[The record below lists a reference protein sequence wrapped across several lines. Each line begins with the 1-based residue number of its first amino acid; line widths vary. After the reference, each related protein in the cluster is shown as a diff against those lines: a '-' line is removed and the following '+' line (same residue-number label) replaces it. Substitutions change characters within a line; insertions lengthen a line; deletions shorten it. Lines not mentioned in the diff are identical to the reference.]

1 MATKKTPVPQIAEVD
16 CTTGETITR
25 DMTAEEI
32 AVRDEQIAANE
43 AAQAAFEAEAASKAE
58 AKAAGIAVLKAQGL
72 TDEQI
77 SALFG

>member
-1 MATKKTPVPQIAEVD
+1 MSTNNVEVPQVIEVD
-16 CTTGETITR
+16 CSTGESITR

-32 AVRDEQIAANE
+32 TAQEARLVESQ
-43 AAQAAFEAEAASKAE
+43 AAQAALEAEAAAKAE